1 MQVIDHEPSVS
12 VGLMTGAESA
22 VFELNGSF
30 VNSAGERLD
39 SGSYR
44 ATPLN
49 NGVEIVSEKGW
60 RGFSAS
66 EYFLTPAEPAATFII
81 RDVIIGIDFHWQR
94 KQDQQF
100 QGGLRIKLEPDGRL
114 TVINEVPVESY
125 LVGVISSEMSANAHP
140 ELLKAH
146 SVISRSWLLAQ
157 MKPWKKERRK
167 PSFAMQT
174 IDGEK
179 SLIRWYDQES
189 HADFDVC
196 ADDHCQRYQGV
207 AKATSATV
215 YEAVNATFGQVLAFD
230 EELCDARFSK
240 SCGGMTESYDA
251 AWEDS
256 RFRYLA
262 VSYDGEEFP
271 AGFDLP
277 LSNEA
282 NAERWIRNS
291 PPAFCNTTDTRILG
305 KILPNF
311 DQETTD
317 FYRWRARLEQDELRE
332 LLQAKL
338 GIDFGAVHKI
348 EAVERGASGR
358 IVRLR
363 IVGERET
370 MVIGKELEIRRALS
384 PSHLYSSAFVVESEG
399 AEGGAPAAFNLIGAG
414 WGHGVG
420 LCQIGAALM
429 AERGYD
435 FRRILEHYY
444 RGTRLYGLYSTQAGI
459 IE

>member
-1 MQVIDHEPSVS
+1 MKMLDREPVVS
-12 VGLMTGAESA
+12 VGMMTGAES
-22 VFELNGSF
+22 VGFELKGAF
-30 VNSAGERLD
+30 VNPAGDRLD

-44 ATPLN
+44 ARPVG
-49 NGVEIVSEKGW
+49 NGVEVVSEQGG
-60 RGFSAS
+60 RRLSAS
-66 EYFLTPAEPAATFII
+66 EYILTPAEPAATFII
-81 RDVIIGIDFHWQR
+81 RDVTIGIDFHWQR

-100 QGGLRIKLEPDGRL
+100 QGALRIKLEAGGRL
-114 TVINEVPVESY
+114 AVVNEVPVEAY
-125 LVGVISSEMSANAHP
+125 LIGVISSEMSAHAHP

-157 MKPWKKERRK
+157 MKPWKKERHK
-167 PSFAMQT
+167 PSFALQS

-179 SLIRWYDQES
+179 RLIRWYDQES

-215 YEAVNATFGQVLAFD
+215 YEAVHATFGQVLTFG

-251 AWEDS
+251 AWEDA
-256 RFRYLA
+256 RFPYLA
-262 VSYDGEEFP
+262 VLYDGEEFP

-277 LSNEA
+277 LTLES

-291 PPAFCNTTDTRILG
+291 PPAFCNTPDTSVLG

-317 FYRWRARLEQDELRE
+317 FYRWRVTIAQDELRE
-332 LLQAKL
+332 LLRAKL
-338 GIDFGAVHKI
+338 GVDFGAVHKI

-370 MVIGKELEIRRALS
+370 LVIGKELEIRRALS
-384 PSHLYSSAFVVESEG
+384 PSHLYSSAFVVESDG
-399 AEGGAPAAFNLIGAG
+399 MDGGAPAYFTLIGAG

-435 FRRILEHYY
+435 FQRILEHYY
-444 RGTRLYGLYSTQAGI
+444 RGAQLYGLYSSDQRR
-459 IE
+459 ER